1 MIHNVIL
8 ISLIIILIF
17 FMSNETKI
25 NDVIMRNYIK
35 YLLPLF
41 IIYFV
46 YQNYNLS
53 ILVIILLIIVFLN
66 MNISDKLNN
75 NSYFTKIRESFSNL
89 PNLLNVENFS
99 NVYDTNKLSFNLGEN
114 DTDKK
119 TEPFKNEVNNIKE
132 LYQNIRNEMNQLL
145 K

>member
-1 MIHNVIL
+1 
-8 ISLIIILIF
+8 
-17 FMSNETKI
+17 MSNETKI

-53 ILVIILLIIVFLN
+53 ILVVVLLIIVFLN
-66 MNISDKLNN
+66 MNIGDKLNN
-75 NSYFTKIRESFSNL
+75 NSYFTKIK
-89 PNLLNVENFS
+89 ENFS
-99 NVYDTNKLSFNLGEN
+99 NVYNTNKLSFDLSGN
-114 DTDKK
+114 DEDKK
-119 TEPFKNEVNNIKE
+119 TEPFKNEVLNIKE
-132 LYQNIRNEMNQLL
+132 LYENIRNEMNQLL

>member
-53 ILVIILLIIVFLN
+53 ILVVVLLIIVFLN
-66 MNISDKLNN
+66 MNIGDKLNN
-75 NSYFTKIRESFSNL
+75 NSYFTKIK
-89 PNLLNVENFS
+89 ENFS
-99 NVYDTNKLSFNLGEN
+99 NVYNTNKLSFDLSGN
-114 DTDKK
+114 DEDKK
-119 TEPFKNEVNNIKE
+119 TEPFKNEVLNIKE
-132 LYQNIRNEMNQLL
+132 LYENIRNEMNQLL